1 MFFQQSMTPTAA
13 DNKQAQMFKF
23 MPILFTAM
31 FWNFP
36 AGLVLY
42 WFMNNI
48 LTIGQ
53 QYLINKSGSKPS
65 KVEDEKQEAPSK
77 SKSRRRSK
85 KEK

>member
-1 MFFQQSMTPTAA
+1 MTPTTVA
-13 DNKQAQMFKF
+13 DQRQAQMFKL
-23 MPILFTAM
+23 MPIMFTAM

-53 QYLINKSGSKPS
+53 QYLINKSGAK
-65 KVEDEKQEAPSK
+65 KAPSK
-77 SKSRRRSK
+77 WQSEADEKSPARKRRK
-85 KEK
+85 